1 MRPTCPD
8 VFGNEIA
15 DQLLVSPLRVSD
27 FATSRPTTGPVI
39 AESWQDLAAKSCLIG
54 RILDPP
60 SDLHLLCPAQ
70 PSQSEVCMNAFW
82 KEIALG
88 LRLLSRSPL
97 LTIAVVLIL
106 AIGIASNTVIFSVA
120 HSIFLRPMSYPG
132 VGRLVYVSQAYPGF
146 PEGGGQF
153 SYPTYRDILQQ
164 NNSLDAFAAYQ
175 ISGPL
180 ALRSND
186 EPVRVA
192 VTYCTPEYFTLLG
205 VRTALGRV
213 FHESEDRVGDADPVV
228 VLSYG
233 FWQRQFAGVQ
243 NIVGRTIHLNER
255 PFTVIGITAPEFRD
269 SLREQEYGEEGDAWI
284 PLGLSYTLTGYASPT
299 DRVQGILWGIGQ
311 LKPGLSV
318 ADAGADL
325 ASLANQFAKTYP
337 DSFRGFGLV
346 ARPLKDQLLGMFY
359 SPAWVLMAA
368 SVFLLL
374 IGCAN
379 VGNLLLARLLSRQRE
394 LAVRA
399 ALGASHARLASHL
412 LVENGLLL
420 LLASVLGTVL
430 AFWGIDGLRS
440 WGAAH
445 LPALIHFE
453 AGRAAILA
461 SIAISLL
468 TGLLFGIGPA
478 IVGAR
483 VDLSEALSQGGRPG
497 HSLGRRKSQKVLVV
511 AEVALALVLLAG
523 AGLVLES
530 FRKLTSMDLGFRTAN
545 LLTLRLDLRSERYTA
560 PEARARFSR
569 LLVERLQPIP
579 GVESVLLWGPSMLGH
594 ATWVYI
600 AYPEGSSPDDTNARL
615 MMGRHSVNPG
625 ALKNLGIPLLK
636 GREVTWQDTLD
647 TPFVAVVSES
657 VARKLWPGQ
666 DAVGKRMR
674 SANGNFPWV
683 TVVGVARDA
692 HHAQRMDLN
701 DAAAGIHPNGLGPQ
715 YDVYFPYPQRPNQG
729 MTLAVRTSADVGSVS
744 KALRAAVLSLDPT
757 LPVYDL
763 ALLDDRLA
771 KQVAPVRTMA
781 VLSGAYAF
789 LALFLAGFGLFAVLA
804 HDVSQRT
811 QEIGIR
817 MALGAPPQGIHSLIL
832 REGLLL
838 TSIGLVAGVA
848 GAILVTRPMRALLF
862 GVSPTE
868 PAVFGAIAALL
879 LGVATFA
886 CWIPARRAMRL
897 DPMEALRQD

>member
-1 MRPTCPD
+1 
-8 VFGNEIA
+8 
-15 DQLLVSPLRVSD
+15 
-27 FATSRPTTGPVI
+27 
-39 AESWQDLAAKSCLIG
+39 
-54 RILDPP
+54 
-60 SDLHLLCPAQ
+60 
-70 PSQSEVCMNAFW
+70 MNTFW
-82 KEIALG
+82 KEITLG
-88 LRLLSRSPL
+88 LRLLSKSPRF
-97 LTIAVVLIL
+97 TIGVVLIL
-106 AIGIASNTVIFSVA
+106 AVGIASNTVIFSVA
-120 HSIFLRPMSYPG
+120 RSIFLRPMSYPD

-164 NNSLDAFAAYQ
+164 NNSLDALAAYQ

-180 ALRSND
+180 ALTSND

-205 VRTALGRV
+205 VHTALGRV
-213 FHESEDRVGDADPVV
+213 FHRGEDRVGSADPVV

-233 FWQRQFAGVQ
+233 FWQRQFAGTQ
-243 NIVGRTIHLNER
+243 DIVGRTIHLNER

-284 PLGLSYTLTGYASPT
+284 PLGLSYALTGYASPA
-299 DRVQGILWGIGQ
+299 DRVQGILWGIGH
-311 LKPGLSV
+311 LKPGLRA
-318 ADAGADL
+318 ADAEADL

-337 DSFRGFGLV
+337 DTFRGFGLV

-359 SPAWVLMAA
+359 SPALVLMAA

-374 IGCAN
+374 IACAN
-379 VGNLLLARLLSRQRE
+379 VANLLLARLLSRQRE

-399 ALGASHARLASHL
+399 ALGASHARLVSHL
-412 LVENGLLL
+412 LIENGLLL
-420 LLASVLGTVL
+420 LLASVVGILL
-430 AFWGIDGLRS
+430 AFWGMGGLRS
-440 WGAAH
+440 WAAAH
-445 LPALIHFE
+445 LPTVIHFE
-453 AGRAAILA
+453 AGPAAIVA
-461 SIAISLL
+461 SIAISIL
-468 TGLLFGIGPA
+468 TGLLFGVGPA
-478 IVGAR
+478 ILGSR
-483 VDLSEALSQGGRPG
+483 VDLREALSQGGRQAQ
-497 HSLGRRKSQKVLVV
+497 SLGRRKGQKVLVV
-511 AEVALALVLLAG
+511 AEVTLAVVLLVG
-523 AGLVLES
+523 AGLMLES
-530 FRKLTSMDLGFRTAN
+530 FRKLACTDLGFKTAN
-545 LLTLRLDLRSERYTA
+545 LLTLRLDLRSERYTQPA
-560 PEARARFSR
+560 ARARFSR
-569 LLVERLQPIP
+569 SLVQTLQPIP
-579 GVESVLLWGPSMLGH
+579 GVESVVLWGPSMLGR
-594 ATWVYI
+594 ATWVYV
-600 AYPEGSSPDDTNARL
+600 AYPEGSSPDDTEARL

-625 ALKNLGIPLLK
+625 ALKNLGIPLLE
-636 GREVTWQDTLD
+636 GRETTWQDTLD

-657 VARKLWPGQ
+657 VAKRLWPGQ
-666 DAVGKRMR
+666 DALGKRMR
-674 SANGNFPWV
+674 SVNGNFPWI

-701 DAAAGIHPNGLGPQ
+701 DAAAGIRPYGLGPQ

-771 KQVAPVRTMA
+771 KQIAPIRTMA
-781 VLSGAYAF
+781 VLSGACAF

-817 MALGAPPQGIHSLIL
+817 MALGAAPQGILSLVL

-838 TSIGLVAGVA
+838 TSIGLTGGVG
-848 GAILVTRPMRALLF
+848 GAILVTRTMHALLF

-868 PAVFGAIAALL
+868 PAVFAGIAALL

-886 CWIPARRAMRL
+886 CWIPARRAMRF

>member
-1 MRPTCPD
+1 
-8 VFGNEIA
+8 
-15 DQLLVSPLRVSD
+15 
-27 FATSRPTTGPVI
+27 
-39 AESWQDLAAKSCLIG
+39 
-54 RILDPP
+54 
-60 SDLHLLCPAQ
+60 
-70 PSQSEVCMNAFW
+70 MNTFW
-82 KEIALG
+82 KEIAFG
-88 LRLLSRSPL
+88 VRLLSRSPRFTL
-97 LTIAVVLIL
+97 GVVLIL

-120 HSIFLRPMSYPG
+120 HSIFLRPMSYPD

-164 NNSLDAFAAYQ
+164 NNSLDALAAYQ
-175 ISGPL
+175 VSGPL
-180 ALRSND
+180 ALTSTD

-205 VRTALGRV
+205 VRTAVGRV
-213 FHESEDRVGDADPVV
+213 FHEGEDRVGSADPVV

-233 FWQRQFAGVQ
+233 FWQRQFSGARD
-243 NIVGRTIHLNER
+243 IVGRTIHLNER
-255 PFTVIGITAPEFRD
+255 PFTVIGVIVPEFRD

-299 DRVQGILWGIGQ
+299 DRVQGILWGIGHI
-311 LKPGLSV
+311 KPGLSA

-325 ASLANQFAKTYP
+325 ASLARQFEKTYP
-337 DSFRGFGLV
+337 NTFRGFGLV

-368 SVFLLL
+368 SGFLLL

-399 ALGASHARLASHL
+399 ALGASSSQLASHL

-420 LLASVLGTVL
+420 LLACALSIFLVY
-430 AFWGIDGLRS
+430 WGMGGLRS
-440 WGAAH
+440 WASAH
-445 LPALIHFE
+445 LPTVIHFE
-453 AGRAAILA
+453 IDRAAILA

-468 TGLLFGIGPA
+468 TGLLFGVGPA
-478 IVGAR
+478 ILGSR
-483 VDLSEALSQGGRPG
+483 VDVREALSHGGRQG
-497 HSLGRRKSQKVLVV
+497 QSLGRRKSQRVLVV
-511 AEVALALVLLAG
+511 AEVALALVLLAA
-523 AGLVLES
+523 AGLMLES
-530 FRKLTSMDLGFRTAN
+530 FRKLTSMDLGFKTAN
-545 LLTLRLDLRSERYTA
+545 LLTLRLDLRSERYTDPA
-560 PEARARFSR
+560 ARARFSR
-569 LLVERLQPIP
+569 SLVETLQPIP
-579 GVESVLLWGPSMLGH
+579 GVESVLLWGPSMFGR

-600 AYPEGSSPDDTNARL
+600 AYPEGSTPDDAGARL

-625 ALKNLGIPLLK
+625 ALKNLGIPLLE

-657 VARKLWPGQ
+657 VAKKLWPGQ
-666 DAVGKRMR
+666 DALGKRMR
-674 SANGNFPWV
+674 SVNGNFPWV

-701 DAAAGIHPNGLGPQ
+701 DAAAGIRPNGLGPQ

-729 MTLAVRTSADVGSVS
+729 MTLAVRTSADVASIS

-771 KQVAPVRTMA
+771 QQVAPVRTMA
-781 VLSGAYAF
+781 ALSGAFAL

-804 HDVSQRT
+804 HDVRQRT

-817 MALGAPPQGIHSLIL
+817 MALGAAPWGILSLIL

-838 TSIGLVAGVA
+838 TLIGVVAGVG
-848 GAILVTRPMRALLF
+848 GAILVTRTMHALLF

-868 PAVFGAIAALL
+868 PAVFAAIAALL
-879 LGVATFA
+879 LGVAMLA
-886 CWIPARRAMRL
+886 CWIPARRAMRC